1 MFGIGKNMKDK
12 NDLSSISKQ
21 YNEYFDKENKDC
33 VKGEQDDEF
42 EKRTLLVDEYFL
54 EAANLV
60 VEMKTAWI
68 GSLQKEFEIGVN
80 RANRIIEQLCE
91 EGIVGKSI
99 GERKPRNVL
108 MTKEQLEEYLSNV
121 EIVPHKYKGTVI
133 HKKTIG
139 KEQKVDMYNNKYDYM
154 TGEDFEVFVA
164 QIIRKIGFSNIQFT
178 KGSGDQGVDIIA
190 ERDGIKH
197 AIQCKR
203 YSQAVGNR
211 AVQEVFAGKS
221 FYHCHIGVVVTNNYF
236 TQSAKDLA
244 KENGVVL
251 WDRSFLDKYVNANG
265 VPQIVG
271 INDNCNTIEIYDV
284 EQEIVAIKDEVISKA
299 LFEYMDAV
307 SRTAIDMYIAK
318 GNENEYSQEMLNCIK
333 EPILFYNAK
342 FILALGS
349 LKFIYYC
356 KMGECFKNTKTYAY
370 LKELSEKSSGKFE
383 DDLFQIDVFYEI
395 DDIVLI
401 DKDVEIK
408 QFPEISILP
417 GNMDTMKCLED
428 LDKYNLQ
435 SNDECYITEN
445 YFVMKME
452 NIKISS

>member
-21 YNEYFDKENKDC
+21 YNEYFDKENDT
-33 VKGEQDDEF
+33 ENESS
-42 EKRTLLVDEYFL
+42 
-54 EAANLV
+54 
-60 VEMKTAWI
+60 I
-68 GSLQKEFEIGVN
+68 GSKQKEVFGVAS
-80 RANRIIEQLCE
+80 RE
-91 EGIVGKSI
+91 K
-99 GERKPRNVL
+99 
-108 MTKEQLEEYLSNV
+108 
-121 EIVPHKYKGTVI
+121 
-133 HKKTIG
+133 
-139 KEQKVDMYNNKYDYM
+139 MYNNQYDYM
-154 TGEDFEVFVA
+154 TGEEFEVFVA
-164 QIIRKIGFSNIQFT
+164 DILGNIGFINIQFT
-178 KGSGDQGVDIIA
+178 RASGDQGVDIIA
-190 ERDGIKH
+190 ERDGIKY

-203 YSQAVGNR
+203 YSQAVGNN
-211 AVQEVFAGKS
+211 AVQEVFAGKF
-221 FYHCHIGVVVTNNYF
+221 FYHCHVGAVVTNSRF
-236 TQSAKDLA
+236 TQSAIELA

-271 INDNCNTIEIYDV
+271 INDNCNTLEIYDV
-284 EQEIVAIKDEVISKA
+284 EHEIVAIKDEVISKA

-307 SRTAIDMYIAK
+307 SRTAIDMYIEK

-349 LKFIYYC
+349 IQFIYYC
-356 KMGECFKNTKTYAY
+356 KMGECFKNTKAYAY

-383 DDLFQIDVFYEI
+383 DDLFQINVFYEI
-395 DDIVLI
+395 DDIVLL
-401 DKDVEIK
+401 DKDVQIK

-417 GNMDTMKCLED
+417 ENMDTMKCLED
-428 LDKYNLQ
+428 LDEYDLQ

-452 NIKISS
+452 NIKIFS